1 MTIKEIHK
9 RTVTLFEKF
18 NPEKIVMFG
27 SSIGGNWDEYSDID
41 IIVVYPTSKTFNQ
54 RLKELYM
61 SWDIPRAVDILAY
74 TPEEFDQL
82 MRE

>member
-1 MTIKEIHK
+1 
-9 RTVTLFEKF
+9 
-18 NPEKIVMFG
+18 MFG
-27 SSIGGNWDEYSDID
+27 SSIGGNWDQYSDID

-61 SWDIPRAVDILAY
+61 RWDIPRAVDILAY

-82 MRE
+82 MQERFFVQDSVRHGQVIYEREQAGS